1 MRNEEFVKGERT
13 LKSILT
19 GGLKKVGEA
28 LCVLSHSLY
37 TRIGYIFFLFFL
49 LSLSSCH
56 YPRIALDSEELT
68 GRQRDSLACLYKY
81 NYAWNTNLE
90 LRTDS
95 WELACLPVKDSY
107 KTLHKGDRVVVAE
120 FAIHPADSVDSVWV
134 KLAHTQEVQGWLRQ
148 SDMKRAFAPTD
159 SISQAIYLFSDT
171 HASYFVIVF
180 ALFVAVWLFRAF
192 RKKQLKLVY
201 FDDIDSVYTLLL
213 CLLMAFSATI
223 YESMQVFVPAT
234 WEHFYYN
241 PTLSPFKVP
250 FVLSVFLISIWLFLI
265 VLLAVLDDL
274 FRQLSPAAAVCYL
287 LGLASCCI
295 FCYFFFILT
304 THIYVG
310 YLFLTVF
317 VWIFVRRLRL
327 SLRADRYRCGNCGGK
342 MMHKGICP
350 HCGAVNE

>member
-1 MRNEEFVKGERT
+1 MHGLGICFF
-13 LKSILT
+13 IL
-19 GGLKKVGEA
+19 
-28 LCVLSHSLY
+28 
-37 TRIGYIFFLFFL
+37 
-49 LSLSSCH
+49 
-56 YPRIALDSEELT
+56 P
-68 GRQRDSLACLYKY
+68 SLAVFLPLSAHC
-81 NYAWNTNLE
+81 A
-90 LRTDS
+90 RFGGTDGTS
-95 WELACLPVKDSY
+95 ARFAGLPVQVQLYVEHQSGVADRLGGAGLPAGEGQLQDTSQ
-107 KTLHKGDRVVVAE
+107 GDRVVVAE

-201 FDDIDSVYTLLL
+201 FDDIDSVYPLLL

-234 WEHFYYN
+234 WEQFYYN

-250 FVLSVFLISIWLFLI
+250 FVLSVFLTSIWLFLV

-274 FRQLSPAAAVCYL
+274 FRQLSPAAAMFYL
-287 LGLASCCI
+287 LGLASSCI

-310 YLFLTVF
+310 YLFLVVF
-317 VWIFVRRLRL
+317 VWIFIRRLRL
-327 SLRADRYRCGNCGGK
+327 SLHADRYRCGNCGGK
-342 MMHKGICP
+342 MMHKGVCP

>member
-1 MRNEEFVKGERT
+1 M
-13 LKSILT
+13 
-19 GGLKKVGEA
+19 
-28 LCVLSHSLY
+28 
-37 TRIGYIFFLFFL
+37 FFLFFL
-49 LSLSSCH
+49 LLLSSCH

-95 WELACLPVKDSY
+95 VELACLPVKDSY

-192 RKKQLKLVY
+192 R
-201 FDDIDSVYTLLL
+201 
-213 CLLMAFSATI
+213 
-223 YESMQVFVPAT
+223 T
-234 WEHFYYN
+234 WEDARVACAFPQELKIEMREADKLYHLEQNDANSWTLYQVSPTGEYTN
-241 PTLSPFKVP
+241 PRTLEAKYE
-250 FVLSVFLISIWLFLI
+250 
-265 VLLAVLDDL
+265 A
-274 FRQLSPAAAVCYL
+274 
-287 LGLASCCI
+287 
-295 FCYFFFILT
+295 
-304 THIYVG
+304 
-310 YLFLTVF
+310 
-317 VWIFVRRLRL
+317 
-327 SLRADRYRCGNCGGK
+327 K
-342 MMHKGICP
+342 
-350 HCGAVNE
+350 

>member
-1 MRNEEFVKGERT
+1 M
-13 LKSILT
+13 
-19 GGLKKVGEA
+19 
-28 LCVLSHSLY
+28 
-37 TRIGYIFFLFFL
+37 
-49 LSLSSCH
+49 
-56 YPRIALDSEELT
+56 
-68 GRQRDSLACLYKY
+68 
-81 NYAWNTNLE
+81 
-90 LRTDS
+90 
-95 WELACLPVKDSY
+95 KDSY

-201 FDDIDSVYTLLL
+201 FDDIDSVYPLLL

-250 FVLSVFLISIWLFLI
+250 FVLSVFLTSIWLFLI

-310 YLFLTVF
+310 YLFLAVF

-327 SLRADRYRCGNCGGK
+327 SLRADRYRCGNCRGK
-342 MMHKGICP
+342 MMHKGVCP